1 MTFKEKWKKYW
12 ANDPRNNR
20 RTFSV
25 GCKVNYMGVEWI
37 VTDDFYMDVF
47 NEHLTLERI
56 NPTGEYESVSLPNR
70 KRTLVS
76 YSP

>member
-1 MTFKEKWKKYW
+1 M
-12 ANDPRNNR
+12 D
-20 RTFSV
+20 
-25 GCKVNYMGVEWI
+25 CD
-37 VTDDFYMDVF
+37 DDFYMDVF